1 MFPFP
6 INERPYYNT
15 DPIANAMAA
24 TDMFDCY
31 LEPVPGVGFVT
42 RRRPGLLPFADVS
55 TGAQGDGIFWWDAA
69 QKCIAVSNGRVF
81 DVARDGTYTD
91 ITGDACNAGVPV
103 VFADGQMLDGTP
115 WLYLASGKL
124 VYTINGAATVAPTD
138 ANTPASTHVAWI
150 DGRFVANSPGT
161 PRFLSTD
168 TNPATGLFDNA
179 FWSSTIN
186 PFRNTAR
193 GDNIKALLTNWE
205 EIYSWGGEALEVW
218 QDDFATPFTS
228 IPSALAEVGI
238 EAPYSIRRTENT
250 LFAVCV
256 LDSKRVVVKLAGRA
270 PVVIS
275 EPIAILLA
283 AMPTVSDAIGSLIT
297 VGGIAIYL
305 LHFPSANQTWAY
317 DHKNDVWCRW
327 GLYIGDS
334 DVRDAFI
341 GNHPCFCK
349 AWNKHL
355 IQSRF
360 DGKIYELSRNA
371 FDDAGTQMVPYR
383 RTGWMD
389 MTTGHRKRLTQFY
402 IKGKPGLSIDTRLL
416 FRYQEDGRNEWS
428 AYTELAFDTESVER
442 LTNQG
447 TFRTRRYEF
456 RLPSG
461 SDTVLVSAQGSLTE
475 LRN

>member
-1 MFPFP
+1 
-6 INERPYYNT
+6 
-15 DPIANAMAA
+15 MAA

-31 LEPVPGVGFVT
+31 LEPVPGLGFVT
-42 RRRPGLLPFADVS
+42 RRRPGLILFADLGTV
-55 TGAQGDGIFWWDAA
+55 APGDGIFWWDAA

-81 DVARDGTYTD
+81 NVAKDGSYTD
-91 ITGDACNAGVPV
+91 ITGDSCNAGTPV

-138 ANTPASTHVAWI
+138 ANTPAATHVDWI
-150 DGRFVANSPGT
+150 DGRFVANSPNT

-168 TNPATGLFDNA
+168 TNPTTGLLDNA
-179 FWSSTIN
+179 YWSSTIN

-193 GDNIKALLTNWE
+193 GDNIQAIRTCWE
-205 EIYSWGGEALEVW
+205 EIYAWGSEALEVW
-218 QDDFATPFTS
+218 QDDFSTPFVS
-228 IPSALAEVGI
+228 IPSALAEVGL
-238 EAPYSIRRTENT
+238 EAPYSVCRAENT

-256 LDSKRVVVKLAGRA
+256 LDGKRVVVKLAGRA

-275 EPIAILLA
+275 EPIAVLLA
-283 AMPTVSDAIGSLIT
+283 NMPTVSDAIGTLVN

-305 LHFPSANQTWAY
+305 LYFPAANQTWAY
-317 DHKNDVWCRW
+317 DHKNDVWARW
-327 GLYIGDS
+327 GLYTNDS
-334 DVRDAFI
+334 DLRDAFI
-341 GNHPCFCK
+341 GNHACFCK

-355 IQSRF
+355 IQSRV

-371 FDDAGTQMVPYR
+371 FDDAGALMIPYR
-383 RTGWMD
+383 RTGWLD
-389 MTTGHRKRLTQFY
+389 MGSDHRKRLAQFY
-402 IKGKPGLSIDTRLL
+402 IKGKPGLSEDTRLM

-428 AYTELAFDTESVER
+428 SFTELAFDAESVER

-461 SDTVLVSAQGSLTE
+461 SDTVLVSAQGSLME